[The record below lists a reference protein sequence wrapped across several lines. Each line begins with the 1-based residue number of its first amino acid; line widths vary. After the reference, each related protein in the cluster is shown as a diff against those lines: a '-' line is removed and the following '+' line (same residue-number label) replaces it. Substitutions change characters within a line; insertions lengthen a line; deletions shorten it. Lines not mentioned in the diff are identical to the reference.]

1 MPTETNF
8 TGQNS
13 ENKDATLGVVYSVI
27 LDSTHPK
34 YKDAGDIGGIT
45 YRMVSPT
52 DKTAT
57 LLDTQLPVAYPF
69 EKNFVDLPL
78 RN

>member
-8 TGQNS
+8 AQQNA
-13 ENKDATLGVVYSVI
+13 ENQDNTLGVVYSVI

-45 YRMVSPT
+45 FRMLDPLHPS
-52 DKTAT
+52 AT
-57 LLDTQLPVAYPF
+57 MKDTELPVAHPF
-69 EKNFVDLPL
+69 EKNFIDLQ
-78 RN
+78 RS